1 MKVAVLFGGTSSER
15 DVSLASGAQVV
26 TALRERGHEVISI
39 DTARGLLTG
48 EEERR
53 WLTAGGV
60 GLKPPENTELA
71 TLTGGN
77 AKALMSAV
85 PNMGQVDVVFLALHG
100 GTGEDGTI
108 QAFLDLAQM
117 KYTGSGHLA
126 SAAAMDKDVSKKL
139 FCAAGIPTP
148 EWLMAPVTV
157 ADVESKLGL
166 PVVVKPTGQGSTV
179 GLTIVRDPADLDAA
193 IQLAYRYGEEVM
205 VERFVPGRELT
216 CGVLGDEAL
225 TVGEIIPKLS
235 EIFDYQSKYQAG
247 GAEEIFPADL
257 TPEQTAEVKRLSVLV
272 HKALKLSGYS
282 RSDFRLHPDGSLWC
296 LEVNT
301 LPGMTATSLLPQSAK
316 GVGIDFA
323 ELCERICRLAA
334 GRSAK
339 SPAA

>member
-26 TALRERGHEVISI
+26 TALRERGHDVLSI

-48 EEERR
+48 EEEHR

-60 GLKPPENTELA
+60 GIKPPRNEELA
-71 TLTGGN
+71 VLGAN

-85 PNMGQVDVVFLALHG
+85 PDMGKVDVVFLALHG
-100 GTGEDGTI
+100 GSGEDGTI
-108 QAFLDLAQM
+108 QAFLDLAGM
-117 KYTGSGHLA
+117 TYTGSGHLA
-126 SAAAMDKDVSKKL
+126 SAAAMDKDISKKL
-139 FCAAGIPTP
+139 FCAADIPTP
-148 EWLMAPVTV
+148 EWLMAPVS
-157 ADVESKLGL
+157 AGEVERRLGY

-179 GLTIVRDPADLDAA
+179 GLTIVRQAADLAGA
-193 IQLAYRYGEEVM
+193 IEVAHRYGAEVM

-225 TVGEIIPKLS
+225 TVGEIFPKLG

-247 GAEEIFPADL
+247 GAEEVFPANL
-257 TPEQTAEVKRLSVLV
+257 TPELTAEVKRLAVLV

-282 RSDFRLHPDGSLWC
+282 RSDFRLDPDGGLWC

-301 LPGMTATSLLPQSAK
+301 LPGMTATSLLPQSAQ
-316 GVGIDFA
+316 GMGIGFA

-334 GRSAK
+334 AGATSRTT
-339 SPAA
+339 